1 MNRHGGLDSES
12 DIRRP
17 VITALLA
24 QLSMVVACGSTADVR
39 PAAELKPGLEAIVEA
54 EARRGFS
61 GAVLVARGQ
70 QVLLDRGVGEI
81 QGVAMTADTRFWI
94 ASAGKQFTS
103 AAVLRCSELGL
114 LSLDAPLSSVFPDAP
129 GEKRSMT
136 IRQLLSYTSGLA
148 PSDAGETAASAQQA
162 IDEVLVAPTA
172 APPGE
177 RFIYSTANYTLAAA
191 IVERVS
197 GTPFPDFVRREIFD
211 KAGLRDTGQAVGAA
225 AGGVAP
231 LRGELPERLRNR
243 SWNALGYY
251 SSTRDIARWMAALQ
265 GQAILSSASVQALFS
280 PVAPIREGHA
290 ALGWFQGVTPG
301 GTRHIFT
308 RGNEDMGANAS
319 IYFYPA
325 DRTLI
330 VVLTHA
336 GDESADL
343 SWSRFVHRRLEAAL
357 GLS

>member
-1 MNRHGGLDSES
+1 MNRHGDLDSES
-12 DIRRP
+12 A

-70 QVLLDRGVGEI
+70 QVLLDRGAGEI

-162 IDEVLVAPTA
+162 IDEVLAAPTA

-251 SSTRDIARWMAALQ
+251 SSTRDIARWMGCASRPGDIVVGERAGALLTRGAHSRGPCRPGVVPGCHARRNPPHLHARQ
-265 GQAILSSASVQALFS
+265 RRHGRQRVDLFLSSGPDA
-280 PVAPIREGHA
+280 
-290 ALGWFQGVTPG
+290 
-301 GTRHIFT
+301 
-308 RGNEDMGANAS
+308 
-319 IYFYPA
+319 
-325 DRTLI
+325 
-330 VVLTHA
+330 
-336 GDESADL
+336 
-343 SWSRFVHRRLEAAL
+343 HRRAHARR
-357 GLS
+357 G